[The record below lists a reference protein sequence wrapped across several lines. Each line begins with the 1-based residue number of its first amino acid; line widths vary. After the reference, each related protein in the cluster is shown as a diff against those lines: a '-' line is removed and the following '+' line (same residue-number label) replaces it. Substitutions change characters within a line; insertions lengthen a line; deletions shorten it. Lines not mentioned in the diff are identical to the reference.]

1 MDKTNTTKDTKEKVE
16 ERLVLKNN
24 GMRDFIM

>member
-24 GMRDFIM
+24 GMRGFIM